1 MGVNVRTRGRWG
13 LPLVAALLL
22 VAACDGSGSGSDDG
36 APAAGR
42 VTTTDVAL
50 PAGDEPVVVTPWGDD
65 LLVGSRAPEG
75 SASRPRLTV
84 LDPAGGSHE
93 VAVTPVSPTA
103 FQAKWLVAAPRGTT
117 VDLVGGAPAG
127 AHSNTRWSTWR
138 GDTAAVRELPQP
150 FATFGGWG
158 AGALVSL
165 VQTPS
170 SPVVVGS
177 WESGGAGLDI
187 ALWHPHGERWVRAPS
202 AGTPL
207 ASSAS
212 ALVSARGAT
221 ADRGGLLV
229 VGSVT
234 LLGNGSVGQRPAVWR
249 APGPDGP
256 WTRTDLPGDGSLGEA
271 HAATCD
277 EAGRCTVV
285 GEVDGTLRGWTLAAD
300 DTVTAL
306 PVPALAVGEHDL
318 LTAPLL
324 RGGESTVLL
333 ASGGVLRVLTVSG
346 DGGGDGADGGGADG
360 GGDGADDD
368 GGGEVDGIRE
378 RTGPPARAVR
388 SAARTDTGDYV
399 VLEDPSGAARLVRLS
414 AP

>member
-1 MGVNVRTRGRWG
+1 MGVRVGRLRWWG
-13 LPLVAALLL
+13 MPLAAVLL
-22 VAACDGSGSGSDDG
+22 VAAGCDGAGSGDGSGSRSGVATG
-36 APAAGR
+36 GPAAAVR
-42 VTTTDVAL
+42 TTDVAL

-84 LDPAGGSHE
+84 LGASGASRE

-103 FQAKWLVAAPRGTT
+103 FQARWLVAAPRGAT

-138 GDTAAVRELPQP
+138 GSADGVRELPQP

-170 SPVVVGS
+170 SPVIVGS

-187 ALWHPHGERWVRAPS
+187 ALWHPQGERWVRAPS

-207 ASSAS
+207 ASTATE
-212 ALVSARGAT
+212 LVSARGAT
-221 ADRGGLLV
+221 ADRAGVLV

-234 LLGNGSVGQRPAVWR
+234 MLGDGVRQRAAVWR

-256 WTRTDLPGDGSLGEA
+256 WARTDLPGDGSLGEA
-271 HAATCD
+271 HAAACED
-277 EAGRCTVV
+277 SGRCTVV
-285 GEVDGTLRGWTLAAD
+285 GAVDGRLRGWSLGPD
-300 DTVTAL
+300 GSTAVAPL
-306 PVPALAVGEHDL
+306 PALAVGEHDL
-318 LTAPLL
+318 LVSPLL
-324 RGGESTVLL
+324 RGDESTLLL
-333 ASGGVLRVLTVSG
+333 ASGGVLQVLTLTG
-346 DGGGDGADGGGADG
+346 TGGDG
-360 GGDGADDD
+360 
-368 GGGEVDGIRE
+368 IRQQ
-378 RTGPPARAVR
+378 TGPPARLVR
-388 SAARTDTGDYV
+388 SAARTASGDFV
-399 VLEDPSGAARLVRLS
+399 VLEDPAGRARLVRLT
-414 AP
+414 P

>member
-1 MGVNVRTRGRWG
+1 MSVRVPTRSRWG
-13 LPLVAALLL
+13 LLAVAALLL
-22 VAACDGSGSGSDDG
+22 VAACDGSTSGSADG
-36 APAAGR
+36 ASSVGR

-50 PAGDEPVVVTPWGDD
+50 PPGDEPVVVTPWGQD

-84 LDPAGGSHE
+84 LDPAGVSHE
-93 VAVTPVSPTA
+93 VPGTPVSPTA
-103 FQAKWLVAAPRGTT
+103 FETKWLVAAPRGAA

-138 GDTAAVRELPQP
+138 GDASGVRELPQP

-170 SPVVVGS
+170 APVIVGS

-187 ALWHPHGERWVRAPS
+187 ALWHPQGERWVRASS

-207 ASSAS
+207 ASSAK

-221 ADRGGLLV
+221 ADRAGLLV

-234 LLGNGSVGQRPAVWR
+234 LLGDGSVTQRAAVWR
-249 APGPDGP
+249 ATGPDGP
-256 WTRTDLPGDGSLGEA
+256 WSRTDLPGDGALGEA
-271 HAATCD
+271 HAAACD
-277 EAGRCTVV
+277 ESGSCTVV
-285 GEVDGTLRGWTLAAD
+285 GEVDGVLRGWTLAAHGAA
-300 DTVTAL
+300 TAL
-306 PVPALAVGEHDL
+306 ALPALAVGEHDL

-324 RGGESTVLL
+324 RGDDATVVL
-333 ASGGVLRVLTVSG
+333 ASAGALQVLTVSG
-346 DGGGDGADGGGADG
+346 VVAGDGAGGAGGGSSTGGDG
-360 GGDGADDD
+360 
-368 GGGEVDGIRE
+368 IRQQ
-378 RTGPPARAVR
+378 TGPPARVVR
-388 SAARTDTGDYV
+388 STARTSSGDYV
-399 VLEDPSGAARLVRLS
+399 VLENPAGKARLVRL
-414 AP
+414 ATTP

>member
-1 MGVNVRTRGRWG
+1 MGAHARFRRWWG
-13 LPLVAALLL
+13 VPVVAVLVCL
-22 VAACDGSGSGSDDG
+22 AACDGSGSGSTGSGSG
-36 APAAGR
+36 AASPAGR

-50 PAGDEPVVVTPWGDD
+50 PRGDEPVVVTPWGDD
-65 LLVGSRAPEG
+65 LLVGSRAPAG

-84 LDPAGGSHE
+84 LAAAGGFHE

-103 FQAKWLVAAPRGTT
+103 FQAKWLVAAPRGSAL
-117 VDLVGGAPAG
+117 DLVGGAPAG

-138 GDTAAVRELPQP
+138 GGSTAVRELLQP

-170 SPVVVGS
+170 APVIVGS

-187 ALWHPHGERWVRAPS
+187 ALWHPQGERWVRASS

-207 ASSAS
+207 ASTAK

-221 ADRGGLLV
+221 ADRAGVLV

-234 LLGNGSVGQRPAVWR
+234 LLGDGSVTQRAAVWR

-256 WTRTDLPGDGSLGEA
+256 WSRTDLPGGGALGEA
-271 HAATCD
+271 HAASCD
-277 EAGRCTVV
+277 ESGSCTVV
-285 GEVDGTLRGWTLAAD
+285 GEVDGVLRGWALTADRAA
-300 DTVTAL
+300 TAL
-306 PVPALAVGEHDL
+306 ALPALAVGEPDL

-324 RGGESTVLL
+324 RGDDATVVL
-333 ASGGVLRVLTVSG
+333 ASAGALQVLTLSG
-346 DGGGDGADGGGADG
+346 AGGDAGGAGGGSST
-360 GGDGADDD
+360 
-368 GGGEVDGIRE
+368 GGEGIRQQ
-378 RTGPPARAVR
+378 TGPPARAVR
-388 SAARTDTGDYV
+388 STARTASGDYV
-399 VLEDPSGAARLVRLS
+399 VLEDPAGSARLVRLTT
-414 AP
+414 P